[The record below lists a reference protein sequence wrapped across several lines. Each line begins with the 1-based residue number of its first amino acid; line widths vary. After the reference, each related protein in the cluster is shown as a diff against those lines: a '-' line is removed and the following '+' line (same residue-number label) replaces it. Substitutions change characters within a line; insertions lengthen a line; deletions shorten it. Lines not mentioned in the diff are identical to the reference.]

1 MNSSLPTAT
10 SNIVEEILISQESTL
25 SSTPKRRKKRGKYTE
40 GISSKNHSDDFEPFE
55 QFFAGITTTLRSFP
69 LKDRLKAKAKIFE
82 IVSNMKINILS
93 RPSSAASHNSS
104 DDDQNASMP
113 EDPLIT

>member
-40 GISSKNHSDDFEPFE
+40 GISSKNHSDDFE